1 MSAHPTPISPDP
13 KLAARWMAQGDSGQ
27 TARDEVLARLR
38 AGESET
44 RDLRGIRCI
53 GESLAGVDLSGF
65 DLRGADF
72 SGADLTGAR
81 LVQADLRGT
90 IMHGTNLTDAELLAA
105 DLTGANLS
113 EVNAPRGGF
122 GQATLEGALLFDA
135 NLEGATFHGANL
147 TRADLRASSLRD
159 VRMIDANLSSAM
171 LEGAQLQGADIS
183 GCVLSDA
190 VLDRV
195 DLTGAQ
201 VRGVR
206 GYEDAS
212 FIGARILGVDFCGAY
227 LVRRFIQD
235 QNYLHE
241 FRNKNRMSAAVYWVW
256 WATSDCGRSFTR
268 WSLWTV
274 LIMCLFGIGFQFVQ
288 MDYGDYQTP
297 LSSFYYSVVT
307 LTTLG
312 YGDVLPASL
321 PAQIMAMFEVVIGYV
336 MLGGLLSIFANKM
349 ARRAG

>member
-1 MSAHPTPISPDP
+1 MSAVSTTQSPDP
-13 KLAARWMAQGDSGQ
+13 KLAARWLARLDSGQ
-27 TARDEVLARLR
+27 TVRDEVLDAVRGGT
-38 AGESET
+38 AQT
-44 RDLRGIRCI
+44 RDLRGIRAI

-65 DLRGADF
+65 DLRDADL

-90 IMHGTNLTDAELLAA
+90 VLHGTNLTDAELLAA
-105 DLTGANLS
+105 DLSGANLT
-113 EVNAPRGGF
+113 EVQAPRCGF
-122 GQATLEGALLFDA
+122 GQATLEGATMFNATLD
-135 NLEGATFHGANL
+135 GSTFHGANL
-147 TRADLRASSLRD
+147 SGIDLRAASMPG
-159 VRMIDANLSSAM
+159 VRMVETNLTGAM
-171 LEGAQLQGADIS
+171 FEGAQLQNSDIT
-183 GCVLSDA
+183 GCVMSDA
-190 VLDRV
+190 VFDRV

-201 VRGVR
+201 VSGVR

-227 LVRRFIQD
+227 LVRRFIMD

-241 FRNKNRMSAAVYWVW
+241 FRGQNRMSAAVYRVW

-274 LIMCLFGIGFQFVQ
+274 LIMCLFGIAFQFVQ

-321 PAQIMAMFEVVIGYV
+321 PAQVLAMAEVVIGYV

-349 ARRAG
+349 ARRAD